1 MSKKIFSILL
11 ICCFLASSVFA
22 VGVSATDPDV
32 PAWNFDATGLLT
44 INSASVLEDYTS
56 AQDVP
61 WNLFTSLITSVSVD
75 PSITYIGAYA
85 LNNLNATVEIDNGD
99 TTIAAHAFDNAGEN
113 FVIVS
118 VFNSPV
124 HTYAKENGLAFEGI
138 ATAAGT
144 CGDNANWRLYP
155 DGTLHILGSGDMTDY
170 YRNPTSTPWYSYAS
184 TITSVLVDEAITFVS
199 PYTVFSADSCVSAT
213 ILGADTQVSSV
224 AFQMV
229 DDDFTIYGHL
239 GSSAQEVAEIRGYNF
254 VPFTVDSGTCGQN
267 VTWTLYTNGLLRLDG
282 TGPMTQYSGGP
293 DRLPY
298 FQYREQVTAME
309 IGKGITELSDFTV
322 CIMQNCTSLT
332 IENPSV
338 VFPSNTIT
346 ASNSNMDIL
355 GYYGSTAEEYA
366 AAKSMSFA
374 PIAPILAGGTCG
386 TDVIW
391 YLHENGVLRISGTGA
406 MNTVPWFNASYAS
419 RITAIDISEGITSLY
434 VGTYYN
440 LSNCTSFTVR
450 NPDTVIPNNA
460 IVRPAD
466 GLVIYGEFGST
477 AEAYAEQIGVS
488 FDSFI
493 LDTGSCGDDLTWTIY
508 TNGHLKI
515 TGTGGMPALHD
526 PTPQEIPW
534 YIYKDFIISMEYGAG
549 VTRIS
554 RFASFSQTNCTSI
567 TVLNPNAIF
576 EGSAIFAQRD
586 DLVLYGY
593 EGSTTE
599 TYAESKSITFVALD

>member
-44 INSASVLEDYTS
+44 INSASVLEDYAS

-75 PSITYIGAYA
+75 PSITYIGAYT

-199 PYTVFSADSCVSAT
+199 PYTVFSASSCVSAT

-239 GSSAQEVAEIRGYNF
+239 GSSAQEVAQIRGYNF
-254 VPFTVDSGTCGQN
+254 VPFTVDSGECGLN
-267 VTWTLYTNGLLRLDG
+267 VTWTLYTNGLLKLDG
-282 TGPMTQYSGGP
+282 TGYMTEYDAP
-293 DRLPY
+293 NRLPY
-298 FQYREQVTAME
+298 FEYREQITSME
-309 IGKGITELSDFTV
+309 VGKGVAKLSNYTV
-322 CIMQNCTSLT
+322 CIMLNCTSLAVFNPNT
-332 IENPSV
+332 IL
-338 VFPSNTIT
+338 PSNML
-346 ASNSNMDIL
+346 SVSMPNMDIR
-355 GYYGSTAEEYA
+355 GYYGSTAEAFA
-366 AAKSMSFA
+366 ATKSMSFA
-374 PIAPILAGGTCG
+374 PISPILAGGTCG
-386 TDVIW
+386 TGVSW
-391 YLHENGVLRISGTGA
+391 HLHENGVLRISGTGA
-406 MNTVPWFNASYAS
+406 MTTVSWNGTSYTS
-419 RITAIDISEGITSLY
+419 QITAIDISEGITSIPAGVYL
-434 VGTYYN
+434 N

-450 NPDTVIPNNA
+450 NPDTVIHSAA
-460 IVRPAD
+460 IRQPTDDLTV
-466 GLVIYGEFGST
+466 YGEFGST
-477 AEAYAEQIGVS
+477 AEAYAEQIGVA

-493 LDTGSCGDDLTWTIY
+493 IDTDSCGASVKWTLY
-508 TNGHLKI
+508 TNGLMKVTGNGAMTNYGGDPYKVPWRVYGGVI
-515 TGTGGMPALHD
+515 TSIDIA
-526 PTPQEIPW
+526 
-534 YIYKDFIISMEYGAG
+534 AG
-549 VTRIS
+549 VTS
-554 RFASFSQTNCTSI
+554 LTQNTNFFLTNCTSI
-567 TVLNPNAIF
+567 IIRNPNLSFSNSSIT
-576 EGSAIFAQRD
+576 QHD
-586 DLVLYGY
+586 NLVLYGY

-599 TYAESKSITFVALD
+599 AYAESKSITFVALD

>member
-22 VGVSATDPDV
+22 VGVSATEPDV

-61 WNLFTSLITSVSVD
+61 WNLFSSLITTVSID
-75 PSITYIGAYA
+75 SSISYIGAYS
-85 LNNLNATVEIDNGD
+85 LNNLNATVQIDNGN

-138 ATAAGT
+138 ATASGT
-144 CGDNANWRLYP
+144 CGDNASWKIYS
-155 DGTLHILGSGDMTDY
+155 DGTLHILGSGDMTNY
-170 YRNPTSTPWYSYAS
+170 YGNPTSTPWYSYAS
-184 TITSVLVDEAITFVS
+184 TITSVLVDEDITFVS
-199 PYTVFSADSCVSAT
+199 PYTVFSASSCTSAT
-213 ILGADTQVSSV
+213 ILGADTEVSSV

-254 VPFTVDSGTCGQN
+254 EAFTVDSGTCGLN
-267 VTWTLYTNGLLRLDG
+267 VTWTLYTNGLLKLDG
-282 TGPMTQYSGGP
+282 TGPMTQYNDPSK
-293 DRLPY
+293 LPY
-298 FQYREQVTAME
+298 FTYREQVTAME
-309 IGKGITELSDFTV
+309 IGKGITELSNFTV
-322 CIMQNCTSLT
+322 CIMENCTSLVVP
-332 IENPSV
+332 NPSI
-338 VFPSNTIT
+338 VFPSTTI
-346 ASNSNMDIL
+346 AGPYANIEIR
-355 GYYGSTAEEYA
+355 GYYGSTAEA
-366 AAKSMSFA
+366 FATTKSMSFA
-374 PIAPILAGGTCG
+374 PISPILAGGTCG
-386 TDVIW
+386 TSVSW

-406 MNTVPWFNASYAS
+406 MTTVPWNGTSYTS
-419 RITAIDISEGITSLY
+419 QITAIDISEGITSIPGG
-434 VGTYYN
+434 VCYY

-450 NPDTVIPNNA
+450 NPDTVIHSAA
-460 IVRPAD
+460 IRQPAD
-466 GLVIYGEFGST
+466 DLTVYGEFGST
-477 AEAYAEQIGVS
+477 AEAYAEQIGVA

-493 LDTGSCGDDLTWTIY
+493 LNTGSCGTDLTWTLY

-515 TGTGGMPALHD
+515 TGNGGMPVLHD

-534 YIYKDFIISMEYGAG
+534 YTYKDFITSMEYGAG

-599 TYAESKSITFVALD
+599 AYAASKSITFVALD

>member
-44 INSASVLEDYTS
+44 INSASVLEDYAS

-75 PSITYIGAYA
+75 PSITYIGAYT

-229 DDDFTIYGHL
+229 DDDFI
-239 GSSAQEVAEIRGYNF
+239 
-254 VPFTVDSGTCGQN
+254 
-267 VTWTLYTNGLLRLDG
+267 
-282 TGPMTQYSGGP
+282 
-293 DRLPY
+293 
-298 FQYREQVTAME
+298 
-309 IGKGITELSDFTV
+309 
-322 CIMQNCTSLT
+322 
-332 IENPSV
+332 
-338 VFPSNTIT
+338 
-346 ASNSNMDIL
+346 
-355 GYYGSTAEEYA
+355 
-366 AAKSMSFA
+366 
-374 PIAPILAGGTCG
+374 
-386 TDVIW
+386 
-391 YLHENGVLRISGTGA
+391 
-406 MNTVPWFNASYAS
+406 
-419 RITAIDISEGITSLY
+419 
-434 VGTYYN
+434 
-440 LSNCTSFTVR
+440 
-450 NPDTVIPNNA
+450 
-460 IVRPAD
+460 
-466 GLVIYGEFGST
+466 
-477 AEAYAEQIGVS
+477 
-488 FDSFI
+488 
-493 LDTGSCGDDLTWTIY
+493 
-508 TNGHLKI
+508 
-515 TGTGGMPALHD
+515 
-526 PTPQEIPW
+526 
-534 YIYKDFIISMEYGAG
+534 
-549 VTRIS
+549 
-554 RFASFSQTNCTSI
+554 
-567 TVLNPNAIF
+567 
-576 EGSAIFAQRD
+576 
-586 DLVLYGY
+586 
-593 EGSTTE
+593 
-599 TYAESKSITFVALD
+599 

>member
-1 MSKKIFSILL
+1 M
-11 ICCFLASSVFA
+11 
-22 VGVSATDPDV
+22 
-32 PAWNFDATGLLT
+32 
-44 INSASVLEDYTS
+44 
-56 AQDVP
+56 
-61 WNLFTSLITSVSVD
+61 
-75 PSITYIGAYA
+75 
-85 LNNLNATVEIDNGD
+85 
-99 TTIAAHAFDNAGEN
+99 
-113 FVIVS
+113 
-118 VFNSPV
+118 
-124 HTYAKENGLAFEGI
+124 
-138 ATAAGT
+138 
-144 CGDNANWRLYP
+144 
-155 DGTLHILGSGDMTDY
+155 
-170 YRNPTSTPWYSYAS
+170 
-184 TITSVLVDEAITFVS
+184 LVDEDITFVS
-199 PYTVFSADSCVSAT
+199 PYTVFSASSCTSAT
-213 ILGADTQVSSV
+213 ILGADTEVSSV

-254 VPFTVDSGTCGQN
+254 EAFTVDSGTCGQN

-309 IGKGITELSDFTV
+309 IGKGIWKLSDFTV

-386 TDVIW
+386 TDVTW

-406 MNTVPWFNASYAS
+406 MTTVPWNGTSYTS
-419 RITAIDISEGITSLY
+419 QITAIDISEGITSIPAG
-434 VGTYYN
+434 VYYN
-440 LSNCTSFTVR
+440 LANCTSFTVR
-450 NPDTVIPNNA
+450 NPDTVIHNLSIRNPS
-460 IVRPAD
+460 D
-466 GLVIYGEFGST
+466 GLIVYGEFGST
-477 AEAYAEQIGVS
+477 AETYANQIGVA

-493 LDTGSCGDDLTWTIY
+493 LDTGSCGTDLTWTLY
-508 TNGHLKI
+508 TNGHLKL
-515 TGTGGMPALHD
+515 TGNGGMPVLHD

-534 YIYKDFIISMEYGAG
+534 YTYKDFITSMEYGAG